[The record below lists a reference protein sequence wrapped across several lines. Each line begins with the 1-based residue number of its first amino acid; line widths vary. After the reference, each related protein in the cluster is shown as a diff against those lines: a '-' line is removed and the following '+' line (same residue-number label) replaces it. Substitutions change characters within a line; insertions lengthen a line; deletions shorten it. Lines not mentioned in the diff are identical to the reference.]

1 MPGSD
6 WMLRSVPCADWL
18 WRSVP
23 CSDWL
28 LLCVWPDVFVDWKQ
42 NANEVIVRLRC
53 GDGVQR
59 AEDVRTTF
67 TDTTCHAHFPGTPLR
82 YAPC

>member
-1 MPGSD
+1 MLLLSIPGSD
-6 WMLRSVPCADWL
+6 WLLPSVPG
-18 WRSVP
+18 
-23 CSDWL
+23 SDWL
-28 LLCVWPDVFVDWKQ
+28 SLSVCVLPDVFVDWKQ

-67 TDTTCHAHFPGTPLR
+67 TDTTCHAHFPGTLLR
-82 YAPC
+82 YAANTSC